1 MVVLKLSEI
10 EIQYKS
16 FIFAAQAPK
25 SKILKMKQLFFS
37 CLILFLFTSCYTPER
52 DCSRFKT
59 GTFEFE
65 TYLEGEIV
73 TSTFTRTDSIEIDLF
88 RGKTDTSSVRWINDC
103 EFIVK
108 NLHPKNMAEQKPLH
122 MKILTTTKD
131 TYTFEYGL
139 VGASQKQQGTARKV
153 R

>member
-1 MVVLKLSEI
+1 MNFNLKTLFLLPS
-10 EIQYKS
+10 QNM
-16 FIFAAQAPK
+16 
-25 SKILKMKQLFFS
+25 SKTARMKQL
-37 CLILFLFTSCYTPER
+37 LILCIVLFSFTSCYSPER

-73 TSTFTRTDSIEIDLF
+73 TSTFTRTDSIEIDQF

-103 EFIVK
+103 EFVVK
-108 NLHPKNMAEQKPLH
+108 NLKPKNMAERQPLH
-122 MKILTTTKD
+122 IKILTTSND

-139 VGASQKQQGTARKV
+139 VGEPVKQKGTARKV
-153 R
+153 D

>member
-1 MVVLKLSEI
+1 
-10 EIQYKS
+10 
-16 FIFAAQAPK
+16 
-25 SKILKMKQLFFS
+25 MKHFFGLLVLFF
-37 CLILFLFTSCYTPER
+37 FLVSCYNPER

-65 TYLEGEIV
+65 SYLEGEIV
-73 TSTFTRTDSIEIDLF
+73 TSTFIRLDSIEIDQF

-108 NLHPKNMAEQKPLH
+108 NMRPKNMAERQPLH
-122 MKILTTTKD
+122 FKILTTTKD

-139 VGASQKQQGTARKV
+139 VGQSKKQRGTAKKID
-153 R
+153 